1 MRIVVRGFVV
11 LVVGLSLLGAWVEP
25 SWAAPKTAAEL
36 QAIACGSNADKL
48 NAARAAAGQAL
59 GEALAGLVLDAAA
72 LPTATLNAL
81 IADVNPECRAAAVD
95 ALQQRVLTEGAP
107 FNTAK
112 IQALVDS
119 AKSAASFELGLVRAA
134 VAVEL
139 VRNGFINRGA
149 PEALR
154 RAEAVAGGGKENI
167 LGVNLD
173 GADAAVRAAVSRFFL
188 TGFYR
193 FFGGLVFGDANA
205 TCAALRT
212 RTLGGL
218 PAEVQTA
225 AAAAYVS
232 GVVIDRK
239 ETKCVAGDALVVA
252 TLKGSPAVQSAAVK
266 AAADV
271 LAGLTR
277 LNANAL
283 TVLAIG
289 STEGRD
295 VQGALLVC
303 TDPND
308 ETTCEKLTSVA
319 FRLAAARAL
328 GLRLVTAGNVNEF
341 VVRVLSQANQ
351 DAGLKEFPTFAVP
364 ALAYLYS
371 N

>member
-1 MRIVVRGFVV
+1 MRLVVRGFI
-11 LVVGLSLLGAWVEP
+11 LLTVGLSLLGAWVEP
-25 SWAAPKTAAEL
+25 SWATPKTAAEL

-59 GEALAGLVLDAAA
+59 GEALAGLALDAAA

-107 FNTAK
+107 FNAAK

-119 AKSAASFELGLVRAA
+119 AKDAASAELGLVRAG

-149 PEALR
+149 QEGLR
-154 RAEAVAGGGKENI
+154 RVEAVSTPGGKENI
-167 LGVNLD
+167 SGVNLD
-173 GADAAVRAAVSRFFL
+173 GSVAAVRAAASRFFL
-188 TGFYR
+188 AGFYR

-205 TCAALRT
+205 TCNALRD
-212 RTLGGL
+212 RARNG
-218 PAEVQTA
+218 ASDEIKAA

-252 TLKGSPAVQSAAVK
+252 TLKGSPAVQNAAVK

-277 LNANAL
+277 LNGNAL

-289 STEGRD
+289 PDGRD

-303 TDPND
+303 TDAND
-308 ETTCEKLTSVA
+308 ETTCEKVTSVA

-328 GLRLVTAGNVNEF
+328 GLRLVAAGNVNEF
-341 VVRVLSQANQ
+341 AVRVLSQANQ

-364 ALAYLYS
+364 ALAFLYS